1 MVIHTAMHTAQSTLH
16 AANYTLHTAHG
27 IRFLYRIK
35 WADVDENDDDTH
47 FGAYSIAQISWL
59 TLYQAHRTNM
69 KEILRTISEQ
79 SQSPIHQHTHG
90 PLSKTG
96 IKAPRDNV
104 ALIEMMR

>member
-1 MVIHTAMHTAQSTLH
+1 M
-16 AANYTLHTAHG
+16 
-27 IRFLYRIK
+27 
-35 WADVDENDDDTH
+35 DENDDDTH

-79 SQSPIHQHTHG
+79 QSQSPIHQHTHG

-104 ALIEMMR
+104 PLIEMMR